1 MNVQHT
7 TVVKSYTTVVSVKRR
22 DLVAVTNG
30 ATVEDRRITGGDDV
44 TTQTFKALERG
55 GGGIEVNDTRPST
68 IRSLYSRDVRSR
80 NFRRMN

>member
-55 GGGIEVNDTRPST
+55 GGALKSMTPDRVPSVPCT
-68 IRSLYSRDVRSR
+68 VEMCGQEISDE
-80 NFRRMN
+80 